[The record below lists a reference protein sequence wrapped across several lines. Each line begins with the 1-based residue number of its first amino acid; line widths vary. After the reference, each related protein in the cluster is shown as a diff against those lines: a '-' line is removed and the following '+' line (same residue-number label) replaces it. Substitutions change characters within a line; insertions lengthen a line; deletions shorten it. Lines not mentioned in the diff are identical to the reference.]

1 MNNISPDPETFA
13 KLIEK
18 HQGPIVMLNLLKFK
32 VKAQGE
38 EGTGAEAYG
47 RYGSSVVKMIEAF
60 GGKVLWSG
68 RPESVLIG
76 DSADEWDAVAL
87 VQYPSPKAL
96 FDMGLT
102 SEYQEIHK
110 HREAG
115 LERTV
120 LIACVPTTFLSAAR
134 QQ

>member
-1 MNNISPDPETFA
+1 MSNISPDQDEFR

-18 HQGPIVMLNLLKFK
+18 HEGPIVMINLLKFK
-32 VKAQGE
+32 AKAQGE

-47 RYGSSVVKMIEAF
+47 RYGSKVVKMIEAL

-68 RPESVLIG
+68 QPKSVLIG
-76 DSADEWDAVAL
+76 DSSDQWDAVAL
-87 VQYPSPKAL
+87 VQYPNPKAVL
-96 FDMGLT
+96 EMGLRP
-102 SEYQEIHK
+102 EYQEIHK

-120 LIACVPTTFLSAAR
+120 LIACTPTSLLTVSE
-134 QQ
+134 

>member
-1 MNNISPDPETFA
+1 MNKISPDPEKFA
-13 KLIEK
+13 KLIKK
-18 HQGPIVMLNLLKFK
+18 HHGPIVMLNLLKFK
-32 VKAQGE
+32 AKAQGE
-38 EGTGAEAYG
+38 EGTGAEAYS
-47 RYGSSVVKMIEAF
+47 RYGSRVVKMIEAV

-68 RPESVLIG
+68 WPESVLIG
-76 DSADEWDAVAL
+76 ESSDEWDAVAL

-102 SEYQEIHK
+102 PEYQQIHK

-120 LIACVPTTFLSAAR
+120 LIACAPAPLLNATD
-134 QQ
+134 

>member
-1 MNNISPDPETFA
+1 MNKISPDPDKFA
-13 KLIEK
+13 KLIKE
-18 HQGPIVMLNLLKFK
+18 HPGPIVMLNLLKFK
-32 VKAQGE
+32 AKAEGE

-47 RYGSSVVKMIEAF
+47 RYGSSVVKMIEAV

-76 DSADEWDAVAL
+76 DSSDEWDAVAL

-96 FDMGLT
+96 FEMGLT
-102 SEYQEIHK
+102 PEYQQIHK

-120 LIACVPTTFLSAAR
+120 LIACAPVPFLNATE
-134 QQ
+134 

>member
-1 MNNISPDPETFA
+1 
-13 KLIEK
+13 
-18 HQGPIVMLNLLKFK
+18 MLNLLKFK
-32 VKAQGE
+32 AKAQGE

-47 RYGSSVVKMIEAF
+47 RYGSRVVKMIEAV

-76 DSADEWDAVAL
+76 DSSDEWDAVAL

-96 FDMGLT
+96 FEMGLT
-102 SEYQEIHK
+102 PDYQRIHK

-120 LIACVPTTFLSAAR
+120 LIACAAALFLNATE
-134 QQ
+134 

>member
-1 MNNISPDPETFA
+1 MNKISPDPDKFA

-18 HQGPIVMLNLLKFK
+18 HTGPIVMLNLLKFK
-32 VKAQGE
+32 AKADGE

-47 RYGSSVVKMIEAF
+47 RYGSRVVKMIEAV

-68 RPESVLIG
+68 RPESVLVG
-76 DSADEWDAVAL
+76 DSSDEWDAV
-87 VQYPSPKAL
+87 VIVEYPSPKAL
-96 FDMGLT
+96 FEMGLT
-102 SEYQEIHK
+102 PEYQEINK

-120 LIACVPTTFLSAAR
+120 FIACRPVSLQRAAD
-134 QQ
+134 

>member
-1 MNNISPDPETFA
+1 MNNISPDPEKF
-13 KLIEK
+13 KNLIEQ
-18 HQGPIVMLNLLKFK
+18 HRGPIVMLNLLKFK
-32 VKAQGE
+32 AKAEGE
-38 EGTGAEAYG
+38 DGTGAEAYA
-47 RYGSSVVKMIEAF
+47 RYGSRVVKMIEAV

-76 DSADEWDAVAL
+76 DSSDEWDAVAL

-96 FDMGLT
+96 FEMGST
-102 SEYQEIHK
+102 PEYREIHK

-120 LIACVPTTFLSAAR
+120 LIACTPVTFLGPAD
-134 QQ
+134 

>member
-1 MNNISPDPETFA
+1 MNNISPDPDKFA

-18 HQGPIVMLNLLKFK
+18 HDGPIVMLNLLKFK
-32 VKAQGE
+32 AKAQGE

-47 RYGSSVVKMIEAF
+47 RYGSRVVKMIEAL

-76 DSADEWDAVAL
+76 GLSDEWDAVAL
-87 VQYPSPKAL
+87 VQYPSPRAL
-96 FDMGLT
+96 LEMGSTL
-102 SEYQEIHK
+102 EYQEIHK

-120 LIACVPTTFLSAAR
+120 LIACAPVTFLSATE
-134 QQ
+134 

>member
-1 MNNISPDPETFA
+1 MSSITPNQDRFR

-18 HQGPIVMLNLLKFK
+18 HQGTIVMINLLKFK
-32 VKAQGE
+32 SKAEGE
-38 EGTGAEAYG
+38 DGTGAEAYT
-47 RYGSSVVKMIEAF
+47 RYGSKVVKMIEAV

-76 DSADEWDAVAL
+76 DSSDEWDAVAL
-87 VQYPSPKAL
+87 VQYPSSQAL
-96 FDMGLT
+96 FDMALLP
-102 SEYQEIHK
+102 EYQEIHK

-120 LIACVPTTFLSAAR
+120 LIACTPTTLLAATK
-134 QQ
+134 

>member
-1 MNNISPDPETFA
+1 MNNISPDPDAFR

-32 VKAQGE
+32 TKAEGE
-38 EGTGAEAYG
+38 DGTGAEAYG
-47 RYGSSVVKMIEAF
+47 RYGARVVKMIEAV

-76 DSADEWDAVAL
+76 DSADEWDVVAL
-87 VQYPSPKAL
+87 VQYPTPKAL
-96 FDMGLT
+96 FEMGLMP
-102 SEYQEIHK
+102 EYQEIHK

-115 LERTV
+115 LDRTV
-120 LIACVPTTFLSAAR
+120 LIACAPTTFLSSTG
-134 QQ
+134 Q

>member
-1 MNNISPDPETFA
+1 MSNISPDPEKFR

-18 HQGPIVMLNLLKFK
+18 HQGPIVMINLLKFK
-32 VKAQGE
+32 AKAQGE

-47 RYGSSVVKMIEAF
+47 RYGSKVVKTTEVV

-76 DSADEWDAVAL
+76 HSSDEWDAVAL

-96 FDMGLT
+96 FEMGLMA
-102 SEYQEIHK
+102 EYQEIHK

-120 LIACVPTTFLSAAR
+120 LIACTPTSLLAAR
-134 QQ
+134 E

>member
-1 MNNISPDPETFA
+1 MNKISPDPDKFA

-32 VKAQGE
+32 AKAEGD

-47 RYGSSVVKMIEAF
+47 RYGSQVVRMIEAR
-60 GGKVLWSG
+60 GGKVLWAG

-76 DSADEWDAVAL
+76 GSSDEWDAAAL

-96 FDMGLT
+96 FEMGST
-102 SEYQEIHK
+102 PEYQQIHK

-120 LIACVPTTFLSAAR
+120 LIACAPTTLLSAKE
-134 QQ
+134 

>member
-1 MNNISPDPETFA
+1 MNNISPNPDRFA

-32 VKAQGE
+32 TKAEGE
-38 EGTGAEAYG
+38 EGTGAKAYS
-47 RYGSSVVKMIEAF
+47 RYGSKVVKMIEAV

-68 RPESVLIG
+68 RPESLLIG
-76 DSADEWDAVAL
+76 DSSDEWDAAVL

-96 FDMGLT
+96 FEMGLT
-102 SEYQEIHK
+102 PEYQQVHK

-120 LIACVPTTFLSAAR
+120 LIACAPAPLLNPTE
-134 QQ
+134 

>member
-1 MNNISPDPETFA
+1 MNKISPEPDKFA
-13 KLIEK
+13 KLIKE
-18 HQGPIVMLNLLKFK
+18 HSGPIVMLNLLKFK
-32 VKAQGE
+32 AKAQGG

-47 RYGSSVVKMIEAF
+47 RYGSRVVKMIEAV

-76 DSADEWDAVAL
+76 DSSDEWDAVAL

-96 FDMGLT
+96 FEMGST
-102 SEYQEIHK
+102 PDYQRIHK

-115 LERTV
+115 LGRTV
-120 LIACVPTTFLSAAR
+120 LIACAAAPFLNATE
-134 QQ
+134 

>member
-1 MNNISPDPETFA
+1 MNNISPDPDTFK
-13 KLIEK
+13 KLLEK
-18 HQGPIVMLNLLKFK
+18 HTGPIVMLNLLKFK
-32 VKAQGE
+32 AKAEGE

-47 RYGSSVVKMIEAF
+47 RYGSQVVKMIEAL

-68 RPESVLIG
+68 QPQSVLIG
-76 DSADEWDAVAL
+76 GSSDEWDAVAL

-102 SEYQEIHK
+102 PEYQQIHK

-120 LIACVPTTFLSAAR
+120 LIACAPVTFQSVTE
-134 QQ
+134 